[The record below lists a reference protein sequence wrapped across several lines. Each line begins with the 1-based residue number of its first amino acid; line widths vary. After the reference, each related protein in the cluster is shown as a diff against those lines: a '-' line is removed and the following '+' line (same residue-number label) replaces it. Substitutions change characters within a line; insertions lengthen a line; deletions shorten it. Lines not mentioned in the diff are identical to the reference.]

1 MSASP
6 ALIAAWARSAVVPHG
21 GAFGLLQAHE
31 IAAPVVQ
38 SLLARAGV
46 KPQAVDALV
55 VGNALGAGG
64 NPARMV
70 SLAAGLPERCAA
82 LSVDTQC
89 CSGLDA
95 VRMGVALIESGQAS
109 VVIAGG
115 VEAWSRAPIRMTRPR
130 HAGEK
135 AQAYERP
142 AFAPN
147 PTQDPDL
154 LLSAARYAAS
164 HGFTRTAQDAYAVLS
179 HQRAVAYQAQV
190 SQEIVAVNGVPHDV
204 YPRPLTPER
213 AARMPIAAH
222 TDRQNAGEP
231 GTHAASPAQGQDC
244 SISRLGVSA
253 KADGAAFVLLLS
265 ASACDQLGA
274 QAHARW
280 VSSASI
286 GCAPDT
292 PLLAAQHAAL
302 HALERAHLSS
312 GQTLHAMELHDAF
325 AVQGLSFAQA
335 LGVSAERINL
345 RGGGLARG
353 HPIGAS
359 GAVALVRLLA
369 NLAQDAPVSGQGLV
383 AVAGAG
389 GVGAAAVLAR
399 L

>member
-21 GAFGLLQAHE
+21 GAFRLLMAHD

-115 VEAWSRAPIRMTRPR
+115 VEAWSRAPIRMARPR
-130 HAGEK
+130 HAGED

-164 HGFTRTAQDAYAVLS
+164 CGFTRTEQDAYAVLS
-179 HQRAVAYQAQV
+179 HQRAVTYREQV

-213 AARMPIAAH
+213 AARMPVAAH
-222 TDRQNAGEP
+222 TDGQNSGEP
-231 GTHAASPAQGQDC
+231 GTHAPSPAQGQDC

-265 ASACDQLGA
+265 ASACDRLGA

-286 GCAPDT
+286 GCAPGT
-292 PLLAAQHAAL
+292 QPLRYTWVATVLGN
-302 HALERAHLSS
+302 RTTS
-312 GQTLHAMELHDAF
+312 GDGEGVPAGDA
-325 AVQGLSFAQA
+325 V
-335 LGVSAERINL
+335 
-345 RGGGLARG
+345 
-353 HPIGAS
+353 
-359 GAVALVRLLA
+359 
-369 NLAQDAPVSGQGLV
+369 
-383 AVAGAG
+383 
-389 GVGAAAVLAR
+389 
-399 L
+399 